1 MPKRSLEQSRVLITG
16 ASSGIGRAIARELA
30 RRKARLVLLA
40 RRRERLE
47 ALAEEVAAL
56 GGRAEI
62 VSGDVTE
69 PATRGRAV
77 ELAANKFG
85 GLDVLVNNAGVGAL
99 ALFTQASAEQMR
111 RVMEIN
117 FFAAVEMTR
126 AALPLLRNSPR
137 AMIVNIGSVL
147 GHRAAPHYTAY
158 CASKFALR
166 GFSQALRV
174 ELAPE
179 GIGVLLVSPGAT
191 RTEFADSLLE
201 KVTEPAWPAHRRL
214 APEVVARQTLRAIE
228 RGKRE
233 IVPYFWARC
242 LVWLERLCPPAGEW
256 LMSRIR

>member
-16 ASSGIGRAIARELA
+16 ASSGIGRAIACELA
-30 RRKARLVLLA
+30 RYKPRLVLLA
-40 RRRERLE
+40 RRRQRLE
-47 ALAEEVAAL
+47 ALAEKLAQLGAEARFVA
-56 GGRAEI
+56 
-62 VSGDVTE
+62 GDVTD
-69 PATRGRAV
+69 PATRHQA
-77 ELAANKFG
+77 LALAQAEFG
-85 GLDVLVNNAGVGAL
+85 GLDVLVNSAGVGAL

-111 RVMEIN
+111 RVMEVN

-137 AMIVNIGSVL
+137 ATVVNIGSVL
-147 GHRAAPHYTAY
+147 GYRAAPHHTAY

-191 RTEFADSLLE
+191 QTEFADSLLE

-242 LVWLERLCPPAGEW
+242 LVWLDRLCPPAGEW